1 MPCKQQ
7 NVKRLWNC
15 ITSSHVREQINSAV
29 LPKRHGLRR
38 EDKSISLGEFKKKKK
53 KDLLLLWTCQLL
65 PVGRRDSAVLLAE
78 SEFTFEFI
86 IYLFKYM
93 VKYIYACRGISC
105 ACLRHQ

>member
-53 KDLLLLWTCQLL
+53 KRLASFMDL
-65 PVGRRDSAVLLAE
+65 SALA
-78 SEFTFEFI
+78 SGPQG
-86 IYLFKYM
+86 L
-93 VKYIYACRGISC
+93 SC
-105 ACLRHQ
+105 SFS